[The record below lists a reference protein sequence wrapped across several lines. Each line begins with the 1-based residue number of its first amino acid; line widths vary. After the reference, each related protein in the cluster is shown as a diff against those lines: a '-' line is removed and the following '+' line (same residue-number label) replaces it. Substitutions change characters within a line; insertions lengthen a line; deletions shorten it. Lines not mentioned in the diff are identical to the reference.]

1 MSSAHILL
9 SKIWSISEQSMT
21 VPMLVGTALAGEP

>member
-1 MSSAHILL
+1 MSSAHVLL
-9 SKIWSISEQSMT
+9 SKIWSISEQNMT